1 MRKINLLQIVL
12 HLLATCFF
20 AYSAI
25 VFSRFYNLKL
35 LNVTLENG
43 VKNVS
48 ENPEKF
54 GLTINDVWNF
64 TFSQNLANLIG
75 ILVAFIISIT
85 ISLKMK
91 WPVINSIIVL
101 IIAILLNK
109 FCFQNLGWNNFS
121 QYLTPGRFFDNLEMN
136 ILTSGIFLLTIGIT
150 IFITKFLKNKISI
163 QYSK

>member
-12 HLLATCFF
+12 HFLATCFF

-35 LNVTLENG
+35 LYVTWENG

-54 GLTINDVWNF
+54 GLTINDLWNF
-64 TFSQNLANLIG
+64 TFSQNIANLIG
-75 ILVAFIISIT
+75 IFVAFIISII

-101 IIAILLNK
+101 IIAILFNK

-121 QYLTPGRFFDNLEMN
+121 HYLTPGRFFDNLVVN
-136 ILTSGIFLLTIGIT
+136 ILISGIFLLALGIAL
-150 IFITKFLKNKISI
+150 FLTKFMNKKIST